1 MSKEQTLALRFTL
14 SSTIVLTV
22 LLVITFTLVFVINQ
36 NDVRKLVVQQ
46 EEQLRLNY
54 ANKGELLGNL
64 TSKITPELVMGFDMF
79 TLKTIATEL
88 LADEDVIKI
97 EILDPTGKQV
107 ILEEEPAK
115 SDSIMVID
123 REIKTDP
130 KKLGVEQ
137 LVGTLKISIDQY
149 RLLESKAEFKKEL
162 ATKVLRMVVGFVFL
176 TILLNILI
184 AVTINMILKKVVI
197 TPIRR
202 GIDLV
207 TAVAEQGN
215 ISIDVDEQF
224 ASVEKSYEMSLLA
237 GAMKKLVEAENDI
250 VKLTSSMAE
259 GVWNELPKSRSSKDE
274 LSHSLRDMI
283 EHVNETLMSVR
294 QMSSQVSDVSQSL
307 SNSGQDLS
315 MGASD
320 QMQSIQH
327 VISAM
332 KTLSAET
339 QESADK
345 ARDARQYSAKVNSIA
360 DTGNAQMNDLNTA
373 MEAIKHSSD
382 AIKKIIKT
390 IDDIAFQTNLLA
402 LNAAVEAARAGQHG
416 KGFAVVADEVRTL
429 ASRSA
434 KAAQETA
441 VLIEDSNSKVQN
453 GILIAVQTGS
463 SLKEI
468 VTGVDK
474 INSSLEEIST
484 AALSQVG
491 GIQGISEKIGAIEH
505 VTQKTSGTA
514 QETAAMAQ
522 ELSAQAQVL
531 NELLAQFELDS
542 GTSAPEH
549 VKRERLLD
557 TPRQRYLS

>member
-162 ATKVLRMVVGFVFL
+162 ATKVFRMVVGFVFL